1 MAEANIAQK
10 DEGQN
15 SAEIGGQEVVVTNRY
30 RILVDSPLPELDL
43 GKAKAYVTRDDK
55 SPKDPLFARICPAD
69 AVPRLDIL
77 NNLKHMMDANL
88 LRPIEGEGVVW
99 PGGKGRRIAIVFRKP
114 DHGVLLPAN
123 VAKINP
129 LQPDEMAKTFLAPA
143 VLTLGYMAQR
153 GLSHRAIRADNI
165 YWHGGGRNSILL
177 GDCISHA
184 PAFLQPVLYETIES
198 GMTPPIGRGVGTIRD
213 DFYSLGVTILAMAQ
227 GRLPLGGYTDEQ
239 IIDAKLARGSFAALM
254 NGERPPF
261 GLRELLR
268 GLLSDD
274 PFERWGLEQLEQ
286 WLGGG
291 LRSSVQEVRTGAVER
306 NYEFDGKEYTNSRAL
321 ANAFGKK
328 WSKAG
333 KIILDAG
340 FEKWLRRGADDS
352 SIADRIRKTLSIGG
366 LPDKSKG
373 ADARKVAQACMIM
386 DRFGP
391 VRYQGLVAMPTAMGL
406 MLADAYFRKDTKA
419 IKRIADSISSGAV
432 SDWYTLQGG
441 AEVIIYEAEINQL
454 KQMQHLLK
462 QTAPGYGVERCLYML
477 NPTYPCL
484 SDILLDNYVQNIR
497 DLMPALENN
506 VKDHGSLPTIVDRHL
521 AAFIAC
527 RIKANI
533 DKPLAAL
540 DSAHGDPVAIKL
552 GMLGVFARLQS
563 KYGPD
568 HLPFLTQWLAKELEV
583 TVDRVNGKTT
593 RDQLLARVRSV
604 GDTGSLISLHN
615 CLNNDKII
623 RQDELA
629 RKKAVKEFSD
639 AAREISQ
646 LESKEFQES
655 AQRMGW
661 RIATGISSSVSMATI
676 AFVVLS

>member
-1 MAEANIAQK
+1 MAEADTAQREE
-10 DEGQN
+10 DQN
-15 SAEIGGQEVVVTNRY
+15 SPETGGQEIVVANRY
-30 RILVDSPLPELDL
+30 RILVESPLPDL
-43 GKAKAYVTRDDK
+43 NLGDARAYVARDDK
-55 SPKDPLFARICPAD
+55 SPKEPLFARICPPD

-77 NNLKHMMDANL
+77 NNVKHMMDANL
-88 LRPIEGEGVVW
+88 LRPVEGEDVAW
-99 PGGKGRRIAIVFRKP
+99 PGSAERRIAIVFRKP
-114 DHGVLLPAN
+114 DHGVLLPASE
-123 VAKINP
+123 ASISP
-129 LQPDEMAKTFLAPA
+129 LQPEELAKTFLAPA

-177 GDCISHA
+177 GDCISHS
-184 PAFLQPVLYETIES
+184 PALLQPVLYETIES
-198 GMTPPIGRGVGTIRD
+198 GMTPPIGRGLGTIRD
-213 DFYSLGVTILAMAQ
+213 DFYSLGVTVLAMAQ
-227 GRLPLGGYTDEQ
+227 GRLPLDKYTDAQ

-306 NYEFDGKEYTNSRAL
+306 NYEFDGKEYTNCRAL
-321 ANAFGKK
+321 ANAFGKN
-328 WSKAG
+328 WLKAG
-333 KIILDAG
+333 KVILDQG
-340 FEKWLRRGADDS
+340 FEKWLRRGVTDL
-352 SIADRIRKTLSIGG
+352 SIADRIKKTMSIGG

-373 ADARKVAQACMIM
+373 LDARKVAQACMIM
-386 DRFGP
+386 DRHGP

-406 MLADAYFRKDTKA
+406 MLADAFFRRDAKA
-419 IKRIADSISSGAV
+419 IKCIADSISSGSV

-441 AEVIIYEAEINQL
+441 AEAIIYEAEINQL

-462 QTAPGYGVERCLYML
+462 HTAPGYGIERCLYML

-484 SDILLDNYVQNIR
+484 SEILHDNYVRNIR

-506 VKDHGSLPTIVDRHL
+506 VESHGSLPTIVDRHL
-521 AAFIAC
+521 AAFVAC

-540 DSAHGDPVAIKL
+540 DAAQGDPVSIKL
-552 GMLGVFARLQS
+552 GMLGIFARLQS

-568 HLPFLTQWLAKELEV
+568 HLPFLTQWLAKELEA
-583 TVDRVNGKTT
+583 TVDRVNGKST
-593 RDQLLARVRSV
+593 RDQLRARVRSV
-604 GDTGSLISLHN
+604 GDTGSLVDLHN
-615 CLNNDKII
+615 CLNNDRII
-623 RQDELA
+623 RQDEMA
-629 RKKAVKEFSD
+629 RKKAVREFSD

-661 RIATGISSSVSMATI
+661 RIATGISSSISMATI

>member
-1 MAEANIAQK
+1 MKWQ
-10 DEGQN
+10 
-15 SAEIGGQEVVVTNRY
+15 
-30 RILVDSPLPELDL
+30 
-43 GKAKAYVTRDDK
+43 
-55 SPKDPLFARICPAD
+55 
-69 AVPRLDIL
+69 
-77 NNLKHMMDANL
+77 
-88 LRPIEGEGVVW
+88 
-99 PGGKGRRIAIVFRKP
+99 
-114 DHGVLLPAN
+114 
-123 VAKINP
+123 
-129 LQPDEMAKTFLAPA
+129 KTFLAPA

-306 NYEFDGKEYTNSRAL
+306 SYEFDSKKYTNSRAL

-406 MLADAYFRKDTKA
+406 MLADAFFRKDAKA

-432 SDWYTLQGG
+432 LDWYTIQGG

-484 SDILLDNYVQNIR
+484 SDILLD
-497 DLMPALENN
+497 
-506 VKDHGSLPTIVDRHL
+506 
-521 AAFIAC
+521 
-527 RIKANI
+527 
-533 DKPLAAL
+533 
-540 DSAHGDPVAIKL
+540 KL
-552 GMLGVFARLQS
+552 CAEHS
-563 KYGPD
+563 
-568 HLPFLTQWLAKELEV
+568 
-583 TVDRVNGKTT
+583 
-593 RDQLLARVRSV
+593 
-604 GDTGSLISLHN
+604 
-615 CLNNDKII
+615 
-623 RQDELA
+623 
-629 RKKAVKEFSD
+629 
-639 AAREISQ
+639 
-646 LESKEFQES
+646 
-655 AQRMGW
+655 
-661 RIATGISSSVSMATI
+661 
-676 AFVVLS
+676 

>member
-1 MAEANIAQK
+1 MAEASTTHKEQ
-10 DEGQN
+10 DEN
-15 SAEIGGQEVVVTNRY
+15 SVESGGREVTVANRY
-30 RILVDSPLPELDL
+30 RILFDSALPDLDL
-43 GKAKAYVTRDDK
+43 GSGKAYLVRDDK

-88 LRPIEGEGVVW
+88 LRPVEGEDIVL
-99 PGGKGRRIAIVFRKP
+99 PGESGRRIAIVFRKP
-114 DHGVLLPAN
+114 EHGVMLPAN
-123 VAKINP
+123 QEKINP
-129 LQPDEMAKTFLAPA
+129 LHPEELAKTLLAPA

-153 GLSHRAIRADNI
+153 GLSHRSIRADNI
-165 YWHGGGRNSILL
+165 YWHGGGRNTILL

-184 PAFLQPVLYETIES
+184 PALLQPVLYETIES

-213 DFYSLGVTILAMAQ
+213 DFYSLGVTILVMAQ
-227 GRLPLGGYTDEQ
+227 GRLPLAKCTDDQ

-254 NGERPPF
+254 DGERPPF

-306 NYEFDGKEYTNSRAL
+306 SFEFAGKEYTNCRAL
-321 ANAFGKK
+321 ADAFGKN
-328 WSKAG
+328 WSKAS
-333 KIILDAG
+333 KVILDPS
-340 FEKWLRRGADDS
+340 FDKWLRRGVADS
-352 SIADRIRKTLSIGG
+352 SVADRLRKTLSIGG
-366 LPDKSKG
+366 LPQAGKDLDS
-373 ADARKVAQACMIM
+373 RKVAQTCMIM

-406 MLADAYFRKDTKA
+406 MLADGFFRKDKKA
-419 IKRIADSISSGAV
+419 IKRIADSIVSGSVA
-432 SDWYTLQGG
+432 DWYALQGG
-441 AEVIIYEAEINQL
+441 AETIIYEAEIDQL

-462 QTAPGYGVERCLYML
+462 HTAPGYGVERCLYML

-484 SDILLDNYVQNIR
+484 SEILEGHYVQNIR
-497 DLMPALENN
+497 DLMPALEKIVETN
-506 VKDHGSLPTIVDRHL
+506 GSLPTIVDRHL

-540 DSAHGDPVAIKL
+540 DSAEGDVTAKRL
-552 GMLGVFARLQS
+552 GMLGIFARLQS
-563 KYGPD
+563 KYGPAN
-568 HLPFLTQWLAKELEV
+568 LPHLTQWLAKELES
-583 TVDRVNGKTT
+583 TVDRVNAKSM
-593 RDQLLARVRSV
+593 RDQLRARVQSI
-604 GDTGSLISLHN
+604 GGTGSLISLQN
-615 CLNNDKII
+615 CLNNDKVF
-623 RQDELA
+623 RQDDLA
-629 RKKAVKEFSD
+629 RKKAIKEFSA

-646 LESKEFQES
+646 LKSKEFQES
-655 AQRMGW
+655 AQRLGW
-661 RIATGISSSVSMATI
+661 RIASGISTSISIATMT
-676 AFVVLS
+676 FVGLS

>member
-88 LRPIEGEGVVW
+88 LRPVEGEGVVW
-99 PGGKGRRIAIVFRKP
+99 PGGKERRIAIVFRKP

-306 NYEFDGKEYTNSRAL
+306 SYEFDSKKYTNSRAL
-321 ANAFGKK
+321 ANAFGKN

-373 ADARKVAQACMIM
+373 ADARKVA
-386 DRFGP
+386 
-391 VRYQGLVAMPTAMGL
+391 
-406 MLADAYFRKDTKA
+406 
-419 IKRIADSISSGAV
+419 
-432 SDWYTLQGG
+432 
-441 AEVIIYEAEINQL
+441 
-454 KQMQHLLK
+454 
-462 QTAPGYGVERCLYML
+462 
-477 NPTYPCL
+477 
-484 SDILLDNYVQNIR
+484 
-497 DLMPALENN
+497 
-506 VKDHGSLPTIVDRHL
+506 
-521 AAFIAC
+521 
-527 RIKANI
+527 
-533 DKPLAAL
+533 
-540 DSAHGDPVAIKL
+540 
-552 GMLGVFARLQS
+552 
-563 KYGPD
+563 
-568 HLPFLTQWLAKELEV
+568 
-583 TVDRVNGKTT
+583 
-593 RDQLLARVRSV
+593 
-604 GDTGSLISLHN
+604 
-615 CLNNDKII
+615 
-623 RQDELA
+623 
-629 RKKAVKEFSD
+629 
-639 AAREISQ
+639 
-646 LESKEFQES
+646 
-655 AQRMGW
+655 
-661 RIATGISSSVSMATI
+661 
-676 AFVVLS
+676 